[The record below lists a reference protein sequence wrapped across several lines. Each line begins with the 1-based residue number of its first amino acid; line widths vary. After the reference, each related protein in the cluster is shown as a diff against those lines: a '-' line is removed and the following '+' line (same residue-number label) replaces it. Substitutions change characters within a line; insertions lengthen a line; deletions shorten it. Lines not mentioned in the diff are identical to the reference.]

1 MSFLD
6 SITAAAKDEANK
18 AALDQVEKNKLR
30 VEVGSDGAVEGSISA
45 TRRGWTF
52 TAYVSGLLTGAKK
65 SAKAGARVERSF

>member
-6 SITAAAKDEANK
+6 SITKAAKDEATK

-30 VEVGSDGAVEGSISA
+30 VEIGSDGAVEGSISA

-52 TAYVSGLLTGAKK
+52 TGYVSALITGPKK